1 MADSFSGGSTI
12 ILFYKIINGLE
23 EVPSI
28 KGILIVNSHFGLRHF
43 ALGVSDL
50 SLQMSFVGPITNS
63 KTYKIS
69 QFSPTCFL
77 RSWDQSV
84 RGKGWVREHRP
95 LITLV
100 TQGLGSVRGRVFC

>member
-1 MADSFSGGSTI
+1 MFDDLGWLPLSQEARL

-28 KGILIVNSHFGLRHF
+28 KVILIVNSHFRLRRF
-43 ALGVSDL
+43 ALGVSDW
-50 SLQMSFVGPITNS
+50 SLQMFFVGLITNS

-77 RSWDQSV
+77 RSCGQS
-84 RGKGWVREHRP
+84 G
-95 LITLV
+95 
-100 TQGLGSVRGRVFC
+100 RGRVG